1 MQWPTVYVC
10 VLMLWMEHIFILQI
24 YFFNNKCYIAQ
35 IIKNYKCISA
45 TEDHLNQL
53 NLNIK
58 HRLRRRPRQDMCLTL
73 STCAWIWLESKC
85 FGKNP
90 IKLPPAGSGSNLTLL
105 TADIMTIHSLTKN
118 ETIKMGHLHSS
129 IFQKL
134 ECSAQWS
141 VGSEVLAVDTCS
153 SAIII
158 IHPLSALAF
167 VIQNKCNC
175 LQQRGG
181 FGAH

>member
-10 VLMLWMEHIFILQI
+10 PNALKLLMEQIFIIQL

-35 IIKNYKCISA
+35 IIKNYKCICMYQTSC
-45 TEDHLNQL
+45 
-53 NLNIK
+53 
-58 HRLRRRPRQDMCLTL
+58 DMCLPL
-73 STCAWIWLESKC
+73 STCVWIWLKSTCSK
-85 FGKNP
+85 NS
-90 IKLPPAGSGSNLTLL
+90 IKLPPASTGFFNLALL
-105 TADIMTIHSLTKN
+105 TADIMTIHSLTKS
-118 ETIKMGHLHSS
+118 ETIKMEHLHSS

-167 VIQNKCNC
+167 VIQNKHNC